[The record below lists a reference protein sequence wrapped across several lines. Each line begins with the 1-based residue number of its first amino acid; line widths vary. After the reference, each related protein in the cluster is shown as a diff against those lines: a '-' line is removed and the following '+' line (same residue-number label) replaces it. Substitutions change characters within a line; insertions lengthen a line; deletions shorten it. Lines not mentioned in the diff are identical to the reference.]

1 MKIYTKT
8 GDRGTTSLV
17 GGQRVPKNHPR
28 LEAYGTV
35 DELMAQTAL
44 LRDNLPDTEAM
55 KPYRDDL
62 LRILDHLMRAAS
74 YLATEGD
81 APKYLPPL
89 GDDQVGFL
97 ESRIDAMQAT
107 LRPIST
113 FTLPGGHPVVSL
125 CHVCRTVCRRCE
137 RRTLTLAE
145 EHAVPQSVMRYLN
158 RLSDY
163 FYTLGRKLT
172 DEFHVKEIYW
182 VYDK

>member
-28 LEAYGTV
+28 LEAYGTI

-44 LRDNLPDTEAM
+44 LRDNLPDTETM

-97 ESRIDAMQAT
+97 ENRIDAMQAT
-107 LRPIST
+107 LRPIAA

-125 CHVCRTVCRRCE
+125 SHVCRTVCRRCRGRLFHQLYHLTGVACGVRSAVHGRDCFHRVQ
-137 RRTLTLAE
+137 RRG
-145 EHAVPQSVMRYLN
+145 
-158 RLSDY
+158 
-163 FYTLGRKLT
+163 GR
-172 DEFHVKEIYW
+172 H
-182 VYDK
+182 

>member
-1 MKIYTKT
+1 
-8 GDRGTTSLV
+8 
-17 GGQRVPKNHPR
+17 
-28 LEAYGTV
+28 
-35 DELMAQTAL
+35 MAQTAL
-44 LRDNLPDTEAM
+44 LRDNLPDTETM

-97 ESRIDAMQAT
+97 ENRIDAMQAT
-107 LRPIST
+107 LRPIAA
-113 FTLPGGHPVVSL
+113 FTLPGGHPGVSL
-125 CHVCRTVCRRCE
+125 SHVCRTVCRRCE

-145 EHAVPQSVMRYLN
+145 EYSVPQSVMQYLN

-172 DEFHVKEIYW
+172 DEFHVKETYW

>member
-28 LEAYGTV
+28 LEAYGTI
-35 DELMAQTAL
+35 DELMAQTAR
-44 LRDNLPDTEAM
+44 LRDNLPDTETM

-97 ESRIDAMQAT
+97 ENRIDAMQA
-107 LRPIST
+107 
-113 FTLPGGHPVVSL
+113 VVSL
-125 CHVCRTVCRRCE
+125 SHVCRTVCRRCE

-145 EHAVPQSVMRYLN
+145 EYSVPQSVMQYLN

-172 DEFHVKEIYW
+172 DEFHVKETYW

>member
-28 LEAYGTV
+28 LEAYGTI

-44 LRDNLPDTEAM
+44 LRDNLPDTETM

-74 YLATEGD
+74 YLA
-81 APKYLPPL
+81 
-89 GDDQVGFL
+89 
-97 ESRIDAMQAT
+97 
-107 LRPIST
+107 
-113 FTLPGGHPVVSL
+113 VSL
-125 CHVCRTVCRRCE
+125 SHVCRTVCRRCE

-145 EHAVPQSVMRYLN
+145 EYSVPQSVMQYLN

-172 DEFHVKEIYW
+172 DEFHVKETYW

>member
-28 LEAYGTV
+28 LEAYGTI

-44 LRDNLPDTEAM
+44 LRDNLPDTETM

-81 APKYLPPL
+81 APKYPPS
-89 GDDQVGFL
+89 GMETNQVGFL
-97 ESRIDAMQAT
+97 ENRIDAMAGDAPT
-107 LRPIST
+107 DRRIHAAGRPSGSSRSAMSAGR
-113 FTLPGGHPVVSL
+113 LPP
-125 CHVCRTVCRRCE
+125 
-137 RRTLTLAE
+137 A
-145 EHAVPQSVMRYLN
+145 A
-158 RLSDY
+158 SD
-163 FYTLGRKLT
+163 GR
-172 DEFHVKEIYW
+172 
-182 VYDK
+182 

>member
-81 APKYLPPL
+81 APKYL
-89 GDDQVGFL
+89 
-97 ESRIDAMQAT
+97 
-107 LRPIST
+107 
-113 FTLPGGHPVVSL
+113 SL
-125 CHVCRTVCRRCE
+125 IH
-137 RRTLTLAE
+137 
-145 EHAVPQSVMRYLN
+145 
-158 RLSDY
+158 
-163 FYTLGRKLT
+163 
-172 DEFHVKEIYW
+172 I
-182 VYDK
+182 

>member
-97 ESRIDAMQAT
+97 E
-107 LRPIST
+107 
-113 FTLPGGHPVVSL
+113 
-125 CHVCRTVCRRCE
+125 CRRRSGRSPRSRC
-137 RRTLTLAE
+137 RVAIRSSHSATSAG
-145 EHAVPQSVMRYLN
+145 QSAAAA
-158 RLSDY
+158 SD
-163 FYTLGRKLT
+163 GR
-172 DEFHVKEIYW
+172 
-182 VYDK
+182 

>member
-28 LEAYGTV
+28 LEAYGTI

-97 ESRIDAMQAT
+97 ENRIDAKIGRA
-107 LRPIST
+107 S
-113 FTLPGGHPVVSL
+113 
-125 CHVCRTVCRRCE
+125 CRE
-137 RRTLTLAE
+137 R
-145 EHAVPQSVMRYLN
+145 V
-158 RLSDY
+158 
-163 FYTLGRKLT
+163 
-172 DEFHVKEIYW
+172 
-182 VYDK
+182 

>member
-44 LRDNLPDTEAM
+44 LRDNLPDMEAM

-97 ESRIDAMQAT
+97 
-107 LRPIST
+107 
-113 FTLPGGHPVVSL
+113 
-125 CHVCRTVCRRCE
+125 
-137 RRTLTLAE
+137 
-145 EHAVPQSVMRYLN
+145 
-158 RLSDY
+158 
-163 FYTLGRKLT
+163 
-172 DEFHVKEIYW
+172 
-182 VYDK
+182 

>member
-28 LEAYGTV
+28 LEAYGTI

-44 LRDNLPDTEAM
+44 LRDNLPDTETM

-97 ESRIDAMQAT
+97 ENRIDAMQAT
-107 LRPIST
+107 LRPIAA

-125 CHVCRTVCRRCE
+125 
-137 RRTLTLAE
+137 
-145 EHAVPQSVMRYLN
+145 SVMQYLN

-172 DEFHVKEIYW
+172 DEFHVKETYW

>member
-28 LEAYGTV
+28 LEAYGTI

-44 LRDNLPDTEAM
+44 LRDNLPDTETM

-81 APKYLPPL
+81 RK
-89 GDDQVGFL
+89 
-97 ESRIDAMQAT
+97 S
-107 LRPIST
+107 
-113 FTLPGGHPVVSL
+113 VV
-125 CHVCRTVCRRCE
+125 
-137 RRTLTLAE
+137 
-145 EHAVPQSVMRYLN
+145 
-158 RLSDY
+158 
-163 FYTLGRKLT
+163 
-172 DEFHVKEIYW
+172 
-182 VYDK
+182 